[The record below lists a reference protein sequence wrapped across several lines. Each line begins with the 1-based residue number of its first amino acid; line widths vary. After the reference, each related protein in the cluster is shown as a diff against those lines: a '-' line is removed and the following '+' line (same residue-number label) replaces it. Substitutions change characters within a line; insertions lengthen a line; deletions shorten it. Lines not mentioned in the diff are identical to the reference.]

1 MLKITASPLERTL
14 VEKGI
19 TVKQLSQLSGLSE
32 QVLFSMKKGRSLSF
46 SNLDVICRV
55 LKCQPC
61 DVIEFKKNGVSGHW
75 EWISD

>member
-14 VEKGI
+14 AEKGI